1 MRKTIIIIVSCIVV
15 LLLGYTGYRGYK
27 VWKEKHWLALAKEF
41 AGKADINN
49 EVLSLQ
55 QVLTMNPQ
63 NVEACRMMANICELM
78 RQPLALDLR
87 QRVVELQ
94 PQSLDDRLAL
104 VQTAMFFGDL
114 TLATNAMAGTS
125 TADQKTAGYQNLA
138 GLLATATGNAAEAQK
153 HFTEAMQLDPGLP
166 APQINYAVLQLKST
180 NALDQSEGRIRLQRI
195 SQTTTNPVVRA
206 QVQHQL
212 VVDAM
217 NHKDYADALA
227 FSKQLVTATNVSFDN
242 QILRLDVLKDTTN
255 SAFLPTLKQY
265 QAEAGTNLARISGL
279 GNWMIKRTSYAD
291 TLAWLHTLPPAI
303 QTNDV
308 LMLMTAECYVGKRD
322 WRGLQ
327 AAIQNQNWDD
337 QEYMRHAYLARAL
350 RGESLDTAA
359 NAEWSSAVQ
368 YASDL
373 KRPIDWQRRAKV
385 WLFQKAAE
393 WQWAS
398 HRDEMLWA
406 LVNEYPEIKW
416 APFLLKQTLIAG
428 GRTRPLMQLLG
439 IMSQR
444 APNDLS
450 IKNDLAMTAMLLGA
464 SEVRPHDMASAVYKS
479 DPKNPA
485 YASTY
490 AFALYQQKQYADAL
504 KVMQQLTPQQLS
516 QPNIAGY
523 YGLILTATGHAAE
536 AKSYFA
542 IAQKSFLMPEEKSL
556 FSAAAGN

>member
-55 QVLTMNPQ
+55 QVLTLNPQ
-63 NVEACRMMANICELM
+63 NVEACRLMANVCEVLQ
-78 RQPLALDLR
+78 QPLAMDFR
-87 QRVVELQ
+87 QRVVELD
-94 PQSLDDRLAL
+94 PQSLADRLAL
-104 VQTAMFFGDL
+104 AQTAMIFGDL
-114 TLATNAMAGTS
+114 SLATNAMAGAS
-125 TADQKTAGYQNLA
+125 AADQKTAGYQNLA
-138 GLLATATGNAAEAQK
+138 GLLATSYGNAAEAQK
-153 HFTEAMQLDPGLP
+153 HFTEAMQLDPDLP
-166 APQINYAVLQLKST
+166 APQINYAVLLLKST
-180 NALDQSEGRIRLQRI
+180 NALDQSEGRIRLQRL
-195 SQTTTNPVVRA
+195 SQNDANPVA
-206 QVQHQL
+206 QAQARHQL
-212 VVDAM
+212 VVNAM

-227 FSKQLVTATNVSFDN
+227 VSKQLVTATNVTFDN
-242 QILRLDVLKDTTN
+242 QILRLDVLKDTDN
-255 SAFLPTLKQY
+255 AAFLPTLKQY
-265 QAEAGTNLARISGL
+265 QAEAGTNLAKISGL
-279 GNWMIKRTSYAD
+279 GNWLIKRNSYSDA
-291 TLAWLHTLPPAI
+291 LAWLHTLPSDI
-303 QTNDV
+303 QTNGV
-308 LMLMTAECYVGKRD
+308 LMQMAAECYVGKHD

-327 AAIQNQNWDD
+327 AAIQNQGWDEL
-337 QEYMRHAYLARAL
+337 EYMRHAYLARAL

-373 KRPIDWQRRAKV
+373 KRPIDWQRRAKT

-393 WQWAS
+393 WQWDS

-406 LVNEYPEIKW
+406 LVNEYPDIKW
-416 APFLLKQTLIAG
+416 APFLLKRTLISG

-444 APNDLS
+444 APSDMS
-450 IKNDLAMTAMLLGA
+450 VKNDLAMTAMLLGA
-464 SEVRPHDMASAVYKS
+464 TEIRPYDMASAVYQS

-490 AFALYQQKQYADAL
+490 AFALYQQKKYADAL
-504 KVMQQLTPQQLS
+504 KVMQQMTPQQLS
-516 QPNIAGY
+516 DPGIAGY
-523 YGLILTATGHAAE
+523 YGLVLKANGHATE

-542 IAQKSFLMPEEKSL
+542 IALKSFLMPEERSL
-556 FSAAAGN
+556 FNTAAGN